1 MDLFEELTRKKET
14 GRYFDVDEEV
24 MALVAELTSTH
35 EALISARD
43 AKIKFL
49 FYESEREPNWLGRC
63 SKASKKWMYIA
74 GVDYVIEINY
84 MWWREASA
92 LQKRALLFHE
102 LRHVMRVETKK
113 GIKWYV
119 REHEITGFL
128 DEIRIFGPWSDR
140 WAEVKRLLGGESHEA
155 EVGESGAGE
164 EFELQL
170 QFGET
175 ETGDERGS

>member
-1 MDLFEELTRKKET
+1 MDLFEELMRKKET
-14 GRYFDVDEEV
+14 VRYFDADAETL
-24 MALVAELTSTH
+24 ALVEELVRNH

-49 FYESEREPNWLGRC
+49 FYKSEREPNWLGRC

-84 MWWREASA
+84 AWWREASD

-113 GIKWYV
+113 GIRWVV

-128 DEIRIFGPWSDR
+128 DEVRIFGPWSER
-140 WAEVKRLLGGESHEA
+140 WVEVKKLLGGADEA
-155 EVGESGAGE
+155 EVSESGNGE

-170 QFGET
+170 QLSEAAS
-175 ETGDERGS
+175 GDERRS